1 MKKIQIYDQYSPVFD
16 ADGET
21 LLHPSSGY
29 TIHVNTVA
37 TQEEANAIVTE
48 LYEEAKSLSSTYTDK
63 IVRLNEGYA
72 ELLIDF
78 PDLKRLNKVIYTTDV

>member
-1 MKKIQIYDQYSPVFD
+1 MKKIQVYDQFSPVYE

-29 TIHVNTVA
+29 TLHIDTVA
-37 TQEEANAIVTE
+37 TQEEANAIVTN
-48 LYEEAKSLSSTYTDK
+48 LYEEAKLLSPTYTDK
-63 IVRLNEGYA
+63 IIKLNEGYA

-78 PDLKRLNKVIYTTDV
+78 PDLRRLNKVIYTTAV